1 MREADVFRRLHVES
15 LDELFALR
23 NENAALKAKEV
34 APSARNIDCAH
45 RRVCVSMI
53 FHDECVYNCEQYS
66 VEVAP
71 SASPNS
77 DYATAL
83 RIYKE
88 WGDSDDI
95 SSHDGFFVWCKKR
108 LNARAQ

>member
-1 MREADVFRRLHVES
+1 MTTGDMYDEFFGDGFWERSYKSHIVAFADRCI
-15 LDELFALR
+15 
-23 NENAALKAKEV
+23 AASK
-34 APSARNIDCAH
+34 R
-45 RRVCVSMI
+45 M
-53 FHDECVYNCEQYS
+53 
-66 VEVAP
+66 EVAP

-95 SSHDGFFVWCKKR
+95 SSHDGFFVWCKER
-108 LNARAQ
+108 LNASTHIA